1 MNAAADPTVYR
12 LRANAFVK
20 PRTYRLTDDALTW
33 EEDGGKSDG
42 VFYDG
47 IAEVRLAF
55 VPTRISTNRYRARII
70 FRAGG
75 MAELFNTD
83 YRGFADLAEHNA
95 EYAAFLTELHRRIG
109 DPRQG
114 YRIPP
119 GQQRRR
125 LRLRCQGLTIF
136 IFIMIALAFLLLFS
150 WGGPLVAI
158 VKLVIVLFFVPV
170 LVRYIRRARPG
181 TVLPDPLALP
191 AAVLPETDVGGEEKS
206 DG

>member
-1 MNAAADPTVYR
+1 MSTAIDPTVYR

-33 EEDGGKSDG
+33 EEDGGKRDG

-70 FRAGG
+70 FKAGG

-95 EYAAFLTELHRRIG
+95 EYVAFLTELHRRLAAHG
-109 DPRQG
+109 KDVVFRQG
-114 YRIPP
+114 NSV
-119 GQQRRR
+119 GQFVFNVA
-125 LRLRCQGLTIF
+125 LTIF
-136 IFIMIALAFLLLFS
+136 IFVMIALAFLLLFS

-181 TVLPDPLALP
+181 TYDPLALP
-191 AAVLPETDVGGEEKS
+191 EAVLPEAAGTGKEDP
-206 DG
+206 DGPDS